1 MKKTQ
6 YNNYILAE
14 TSSENKFYL
23 YTANDKKI
31 KNIREIAILMYQK
44 YLCELIKSKEILDFT
59 SENFKMNI
67 ASDANKNITQVIVI
81 GVKYKKEE
89 EFTK

>member
-67 ASDANKNITQVIVI
+67 ASDANRNITQVIVI

>member
-1 MKKTQ
+1 MQKQVQKT
-6 YNNYILAE
+6 NSTCIK
-14 TSSENKFYL
+14 T
-23 YTANDKKI
+23 NDKKI